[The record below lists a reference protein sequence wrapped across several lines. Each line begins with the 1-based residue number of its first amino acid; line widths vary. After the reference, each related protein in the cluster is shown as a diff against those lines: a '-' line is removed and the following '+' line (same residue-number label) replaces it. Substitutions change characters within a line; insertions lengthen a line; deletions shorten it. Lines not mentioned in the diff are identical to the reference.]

1 DPDAGWDDLGALDDP
16 DDPGEPDEAGP
27 PWPGR
32 RAATSDPPSVAPAPH
47 GGRLSRALAAGC
59 QAAAWWLRRRPG
71 PLSVLAALGVGL
83 AAALAALFG
92 GPAGAGVAG
101 TALALLALAD
111 TARSGA
117 ALAARAAR

>member
-1 DPDAGWDDLGALDDP
+1 MSQCR
-16 DDPGEPDEAGP
+16 GP
-27 PWPGR
+27 AYLPARPPPSPGR
-32 RAATSDPPSVAPAPH
+32 PSRPSPRAPDRCPARFAPLE
-47 GGRLSRALAAGC
+47 GRWPRALAAGC
-59 QAAAWWLRRRPG
+59 HAAAWWLTRRPG
-71 PLSVLAALGVGL
+71 PLSLLAALGVGL

-117 ALAARAAR
+117 ALADRAARG